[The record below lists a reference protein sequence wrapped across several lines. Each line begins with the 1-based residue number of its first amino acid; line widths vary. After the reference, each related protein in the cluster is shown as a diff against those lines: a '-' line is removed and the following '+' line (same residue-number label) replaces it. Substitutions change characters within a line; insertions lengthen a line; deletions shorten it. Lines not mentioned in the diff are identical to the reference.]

1 MKTEEKQ
8 AIFWALISLIVFLA
22 ATWLMTLDFM
32 ALKAPATAAE
42 AMQVT
47 WIAIAFYAATLILA
61 VLRVKISYYL
71 LAVVIAIYSVGF
83 VGMISTMFMN
93 SDATILVKLFVS
105 LVAAF
110 GILVNVYWYI
120 LAFRLR
126 AALQHDTFQRRINR
140 QKGLKR

>member
-1 MKTEEKQ
+1 MKKEEKQ
-8 AIFWALISLIVFLA
+8 AIFWAIISLLVFLA
-22 ATWLMTLDFM
+22 ATWIMTFGFM
-32 ALKAPATAAE
+32 SLKTPATAAE
-42 AMQVT
+42 AAQVT

-61 VLRVKISYYL
+61 ALRVKISYYL
-71 LAVVIAIYSVGF
+71 LAVVIAVYSVGF
-83 VGMISTMFMN
+83 VGMISTMFLN
-93 SDATILVKLFVS
+93 SNADIIIKLFVS
-105 LVAAF
+105 AVAAF